1 MKKQGILNREL
12 AGRFAKLGHTDK
24 IAIADCGL
32 PIPDGVPC
40 IDLAYKLGEPTFNQ
54 ILDVVLDDLIVES
67 AVLATEVKLNNE
79 SLFNELLE
87 KLPNITYVS
96 HEKFKEMTSNV
107 KFIIRTGET
116 TPYANVILQCG
127 VIF

>member
-1 MKKQGILNREL
+1 MKKHGILNREL
-12 AGRFAKLGHTDK
+12 AGRFAKLGHTDT
-24 IAIADCGL
+24 IVIADCGL

-40 IDLAYKLGEPTFNQ
+40 VDLSYKLGEPKFET
-54 ILDVVLDDLIVES
+54 ILDVVLDDLVVES
-67 AVLATEVKLNNE
+67 AVLAEEITDKNKALSNT
-79 SLFNELLE
+79 LIG
-87 KLPNITYVS
+87 KLPSISYVS
-96 HEKFKEMTSNV
+96 HEELKRLSSNA

>member
-1 MKKQGILNREL
+1 LKKHGILNREL
-12 AGRFAKLGHTDK
+12 AGRFAKLGHTDR
-24 IAIADCGL
+24 IVIADCGL

-40 IDLAYKLGEPTFNQ
+40 IDLSYKLGEPGFLS
-54 ILDVVLDDLIVES
+54 ILEVVLDDLVVES
-67 AVLATEVKLNNE
+67 AVLADEIQTENRGL
-79 SLFNELLE
+79 SNELM
-87 KLPNITYVS
+87 KALPNISYVP
-96 HEKFKEMTSNV
+96 HEEFKRLTEKA

>member
-12 AGRFAKLGHTDK
+12 AGRFAKLGHTDR

-32 PIPDGVPC
+32 PIPDGIPC
-40 IDLAYKLGEPTFNQ
+40 IDLAYKLGEPSFLT
-54 ILDVVLDDLIVES
+54 ILEVVLEDLVVEA
-67 AVLATEVKLNNE
+67 AVAAKEVQTKNEHVAARLAD
-79 SLFNELLE
+79 SLSD
-87 KLPNITYVS
+87 ISYVT
-96 HEKFKEMTSNV
+96 HEEFKELT
-107 KFIIRTGET
+107 KQTKLIIRTGET

>member
-1 MKKQGILNREL
+1 MKKHGILNREL
-12 AGRFAKLGHTDK
+12 AGRFAKLGHTDR
-24 IAIADCGL
+24 IVIADCGL

-40 IDLAYKLGEPTFNQ
+40 IDLSYKLGEPGFLS
-54 ILDVVLDDLIVES
+54 ILEVVLDDLVVES
-67 AVLATEVKLNNE
+67 AVLADEIQTENRGL
-79 SLFNELLE
+79 SNELM
-87 KLPNITYVS
+87 KALPNISYVP
-96 HEKFKEMTSNV
+96 HEEFKRLTEKT